1 MPSSAPPLLAPC
13 PPCDPERTVPS
24 CLHPPLT
31 KADCISR
38 CAMRMGFFCCVH
50 FRCRRSVKLQ
60 NPLMNYHQRVLFLE
74 EMYEVGTFIR
84 RCGTNRLSEI
94 SPSPTS
100 CCSGTT
106 AIIEWSA
113 APASCPLPIIGRSPT
128 PTCLLP
134 LPPRRPR
141 CGLTCNKKPPMI
153 GGFLLC
159 YSS

>member
-1 MPSSAPPLLAPC
+1 MPSSAPPLSAPC
-13 PPCDPERTVPS
+13 PLCDPERTVPS

-38 CAMRMGFFCCVH
+38 CAMRMGFFCYVH

-84 RCGTNRLSEI
+84 RLRHKPSKRNIALSNQQLRRDN
-94 SPSPTS
+94 PT
-100 CCSGTT
+100 
-106 AIIEWSA
+106 IEWSA
-113 APASCPLPIIGRSPT
+113 APANCPLPIIGRSTT

-141 CGLTCNKKPPMI
+141 PV
-153 GGFLLC
+153 
-159 YSS
+159 

>member
-1 MPSSAPPLLAPC
+1 MPSSAPPLSAPC
-13 PPCDPERTVPS
+13 PLCDPERTAPS

-60 NPLMNYHQRVLFLE
+60 NPLMNYHQRVLFWE

-106 AIIEWSA
+106 RPSN
-113 APASCPLPIIGRSPT
+113 GQ
-128 PTCLLP
+128 
-134 LPPRRPR
+134 PPRQAALCQLYENRQRPLVCCR
-141 CGLTCNKKPPMI
+141 YRRADQGR
-153 GGFLLC
+153 FD
-159 YSS
+159 